1 MPLSYEHFN
10 SNEDQLMYDA
20 TIADDLRR
28 WVKNYNEKSGLDY
41 VYIEQATGY
50 FSLYRVSDL
59 SETVMLYV
67 TNDHNW
73 FAKYVKSHCEA

>member
-1 MPLSYEHFN
+1 MPLSHEHFN
-10 SNEDQLMYDA
+10 SDLDQLMYDA
-20 TIADDLRR
+20 AIADDLRS

-50 FSLYRVSDL
+50 FSLYRVSDFG
-59 SETVMLYV
+59 ETVMLYV

-73 FAKYVKSHCEA
+73 FAKYVKAHCEA